1 MKIKMKLLGLG
12 TLTAAALLPLQVH
25 ASPSLAG
32 GVWFNYGYDDREVK
46 DNEDLGDIGGE
57 ALILYADHQVE
68 DKPWSVSA
76 EFRMGP
82 GSFTDPANN
91 STGDQTVLHKGW
103 IGYQFDE
110 QSSLKIGKS
119 QVPFGWKTVNFWPG
133 DHLLGGYADQMDVG
147 FKYSRTGDGVS
158 YDFAYYHA
166 DDWGATS
173 TDTVD
178 DNGHWGSSA
187 TYRKVQTVVGNVDWH
202 LSDAT
207 TLGLSVQSGGLQ
219 DLTGGTANQEIS
231 GDHQAFNLHYYG
243 DFGNVYTK
251 AQFLS
256 TERTDLPAAGTQ
268 ADPLA
273 LTESETTR
281 AALLVG
287 YKANDW
293 NYYLEVVQ
301 AEETNTKV
309 DATAYVPGARYSYG
323 PGWIYLEYLSQDG
336 YIGRDGEVIDTDP
349 NDGSKYTFDAFY
361 ASIDYYF

>member
-32 GVWFNYGYDDREVK
+32 GVWFNYGYNDRSNQ

-178 DNGHWGSSA
+178 DNGHWGSST

-202 LSDAT
+202 LSDAH

-219 DLTGGTANQEIS
+219 DLTGGTPDQEIS

-256 TERTDLPAAGTQ
+256 TERTDIPGGL
-268 ADPLA
+268 ADA
-273 LTESETTR
+273 ETER
-281 AALLVG
+281 FGALLG

-301 AEETNTKV
+301 AEETNTEV

-336 YIGRDGEVIDTDP
+336 FIGTNGEVTAGD
-349 NDGSKYTFDAFY
+349 FDAFY